1 MPALVG
7 VLVLVEEV
15 LQPSRQAT
23 PTASRHVRRS
33 PGKPSPSR
41 RKARRRAK
49 VVGNAARARSVK
61 AGSRSAQSGNVL
73 LCE

>member
-7 VLVLVEEV
+7 VLVLVEV

-33 PGKPSPSR
+33 PGKPSPRR
-41 RKARRRAK
+41 RKARRRGK
-49 VVGNAARARSVK
+49 VVEIAARARSVK
-61 AGSRSAQSGNVL
+61 AGSRSARSGNVL